1 MREDVKM
8 RAGDYIILTSL
19 DDDSEEKQIITE
31 VSYSKNEIK
40 FRYDSNIEE
49 EFSTPVSKFLTGI
62 FNRDYYIT
70 EVLDYNSFLIA
81 KLMPY
86 TLLKLSET
94 IYIHNDATEDEFLID
109 KGSTVYKQL
118 MFALKEG
125 ANEITIEMPHF
136 YYGDAIINGIKFVG
150 FIDR

>member
-1 MREDVKM
+1 MRP
-8 RAGDYIILTSL
+8 GDFIILISL

-31 VSYSKNEIK
+31 VNYNKNEIK
-40 FRYDSNIEE
+40 FRCESNIEK
-49 EFSTPVSKFLTGI
+49 EFSLPVSEFSGTI
-62 FNRDYYIT
+62 FQRNYNIIEVQDYS
-70 EVLDYNSFLIA
+70 SFLIA

-94 IYIHNDATEDEFLID
+94 IFIHNNSIEDELDEFLIE

-118 MFALKEG
+118 MFAVKEG
-125 ANEITIEMPHF
+125 SNEITIEMPNF
-136 YYGDAIINGIKFVG
+136 YYGNGIVNGIKFMG